1 MADLNDVLV
10 FCALYSGV
18 VLYALTTTVAQRPPA
33 RARRD

>member
-18 VLYALTTTVAQRPPA
+18 VLYALTTTIAKRAPA
-33 RARRD
+33 RLKK